1 LVIIGKNKKEKRNNI
16 NHKTYPFAI
25 LGLTGLIPSSQETMQ
40 KMAENGILVAYP
52 SLYLI
57 YFYIN
62 LLPASSIKTNVMYY

>member
-1 LVIIGKNKKEKRNNI
+1 LAKTRKKSGTTSIIKHI
-16 NHKTYPFAI
+16 LSSF
-25 LGLTGLIPSSQETMQ
+25 LGLTSLIPSSQETMQ